1 MTREARSQHRRRHRP
16 RPPRHRQDDGH
27 LFFWREFFIFKISNQ
42 ITNCSRVCARRTRI
56 LKLWAIIETI
66 NTNHTITKEDC
77 SNCNETFYRT
87 RVCSSR
93 LYILSKLYRHLD
105 ANRKSFHSTPD
116 ADMRPDQTQLS
127 ERPRRAV
134 KVLPTSTFRDACEIL
149 LCFAL
154 KLGLR

>member
-1 MTREARSQHRRRHRP
+1 MKIYIEFVVNSSTLDIFYKIRKLSQY
-16 RPPRHRQDDGH
+16 
-27 LFFWREFFIFKISNQ
+27 KYKSY
-42 ITNCSRVCARRTRI
+42 A
-56 LKLWAIIETI
+56 
-66 NTNHTITKEDC
+66 TKMAAY
-77 SNCNETFYRT
+77 SETFYRT

-93 LYILSKLYRHLD
+93 LYILSKLYQHLD